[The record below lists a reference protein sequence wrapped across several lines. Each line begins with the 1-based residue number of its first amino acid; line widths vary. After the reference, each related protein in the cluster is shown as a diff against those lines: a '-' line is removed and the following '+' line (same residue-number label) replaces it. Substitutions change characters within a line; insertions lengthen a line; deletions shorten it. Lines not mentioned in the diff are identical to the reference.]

1 MPVTTLRD
9 LIVPHRI
16 DGLPSKRALEHPFF
30 NLAVDE
36 VRTMPKPA
44 LINELR
50 LLPKV
55 GSKSF
60 RIILDV
66 LGTA

>member
-1 MPVTTLRD
+1 
-9 LIVPHRI
+9 
-16 DGLPSKRALEHPFF
+16 
-30 NLAVDE
+30 
-36 VRTMPKPA
+36 MPKPA

-60 RIILDV
+60 RIILEV